1 MKDSM
6 YKGQMYE
13 ISMFREL
20 EVKAFF
26 FFSAQ
31 VFVVIVV
38 IF

>member
-26 FFSAQ
+26 FSAQ